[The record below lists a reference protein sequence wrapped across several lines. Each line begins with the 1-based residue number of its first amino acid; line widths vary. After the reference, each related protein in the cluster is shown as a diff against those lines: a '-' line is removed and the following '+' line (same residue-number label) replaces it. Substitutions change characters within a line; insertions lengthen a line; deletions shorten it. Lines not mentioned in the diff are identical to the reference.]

1 MQNNKPLLLRAVVVA
16 LVISGCIGNVAKA
29 ESQNTSNT
37 ASDLTLRRLENIQA
51 ETVIY
56 EAQVARA
63 KARKEL
69 ENNGTDIS
77 TRIPSGRDGVD
88 VSVTSSSTSPTRSL
102 PRIQEIYG
110 SPKNLMVSLAM
121 PDGSAIAASDGQ
133 LIPGTGWRVKSIT
146 GRSVSVTDGTEERQL
161 TFQ

>member
-1 MQNNKPLLLRAVVVA
+1 MGIFMQNNKLLLLRAVMVA

-88 VSVTSSSTSPTRSL
+88 VSVTSGSTSPTRSL

-110 SPKNLMVSLAM
+110 SPKNLMVNLVM
-121 PDGSAIAASDGQ
+121 P
-133 LIPGTGWRVKSIT
+133 
-146 GRSVSVTDGTEERQL
+146 
-161 TFQ
+161 